1 MAADDQLTAITA
13 HNWHSFK
20 RVMITTTLS
29 VIVVVG
35 LMAIFLL

>member
-1 MAADDQLTAITA
+1 MAANDPLTEITA

-20 RVMITTTLS
+20 RVMITTTTA
-29 VIVVVG
+29 VIIVVG